1 MSGARAV
8 GTAAPAHV
16 LAAGGAFIAGRA
28 VLRRLLARARGRG
41 GPDDGSA
48 LVEFLGAAVILM
60 IPTLYLILTLG
71 RVQAAVFAAQGAA
84 KDAGRALSVSDSVD
98 VGLDRA
104 RSAVSVALADQG
116 FDDADP
122 ATALTVD
129 CSAGCLD
136 PGTEITTTV
145 RIDVTFPGIGGSPGS
160 WLPLFVPVS
169 AHVVTPVDEYKEAP
183 R

>member
-1 MSGARAV
+1 MSGVRARV
-8 GTAAPAHV
+8 
-16 LAAGGAFIAGRA
+16 
-28 VLRRLLARARGRG
+28 RRLWVCVRHRLHSAG
-41 GPDDGSA
+41 GPDDGNA

-71 RVQAAVFAAQGAA
+71 RVQAAAFAVQGAA

-98 VGLDRA
+98 DGLARA
-104 RSAVSVALADQG
+104 RSAVSIALADQG
-116 FDDADP
+116 FDETDP
-122 ATALTVD
+122 TTALTVV

-136 PGTEITTTV
+136 PGTEIATTV
-145 RIDVTFPGIGGSPGS
+145 RIDVAFPGLGSGPGS
-160 WLPLFVPVS
+160 WVPLSIPVS